1 MELMLTFGVLFAA
14 IAIYLPG
21 YIMARGL
28 AIDRFGSLALAP
40 LFTLPLATIVGV
52 VLYEIW
58 RPISGG
64 VYFAIVLAC
73 ALLFFALGRVVGII
87 AEHRS
92 SHETPTKPLLSF
104 SLSTQIWQTALLYVS
119 VALLVCFFVYISAL
133 ATPDAFSRND
143 DTTVHLSL
151 VRGFIDSGTY
161 STLHASSFL
170 DWGVSGSYYPSTWH
184 CIVAMVASVLG
195 GQVTIATNATIVAT
209 CVFVIPLGILF
220 LLATLFSQQNAIIR
234 AGALFSVSFAAYP
247 WGFIVYGQLLPNL
260 LSFSLV
266 APTLAVLIWITR
278 KEHSRCIRLV
288 IATLEG
294 IAAIVFAQPN
304 GVFTWGILATLYL
317 ISRMFY
323 SPRQEKA
330 IWNRQR
336 AIGAALILIG
346 ACALW
351 TGLFFAPP
359 LQHVVSYDSA
369 MAVLS
374 IPEAILAGLS
384 FMFMSRG
391 SIQPLFSFFVLLG
404 VIWTYKHRRYMW
416 LAVAL
421 IFSFVLYVLTV
432 SSDPTPLRQ
441 FLGGF
446 WYADYRR
453 IGTMTAL
460 FAVPL
465 ASCGF
470 AWIISGIQ
478 SAIQRHTQ
486 KESTQKKLTYG
497 ATGALIALLIASQTI
512 PFTVD
517 LGNKRTFSLGL
528 TNTRSEVAELHS
540 WDTILTS
547 EERIFIQQAQS
558 IIPTHALV
566 INAPHDGS
574 AWAYGT
580 DGINVLFRR
589 PANNGSNY
597 LPTEQNALI
606 RTRLADVSAD
616 TEVSDL
622 LNELDAHY
630 LLLLDAPDST
640 EPTKTPRRYEAGDWV
655 GIETINENTP
665 GFTLLLSEGDMR
677 LYEIAS

>member
-40 LFTLPLATIVGV
+40 LFTLPLVTIVGV

-87 AEHRS
+87 AEHRG

-195 GQVTIATNATIVAT
+195 GQVTIATNATIIAT
-209 CVFVIPLGILF
+209 CVFVIPLGVLL
-220 LLATLFSQQNAIIR
+220 LLATLFPHQPTIVRS
-234 AGALFSVSFAAYP
+234 GALFTIAFSAFP
-247 WGFIVYGQLLPNL
+247 WGFITFGQLLPNL
-260 LSFSLV
+260 LSFALV
-266 APTLAVLIWITR
+266 APTMATLISATSE
-278 KEHSRCIRLV
+278 KHSRLARLIAVTV
-288 IATLEG
+288 IG
-294 IAAIVFAQPN
+294 IAALVAAQPN

-317 ISRMFY
+317 INNVLYRPDKESSCRTW
-323 SPRQEKA
+323 RQ
-330 IWNRQR
+330 WVC
-336 AIGAALILIG
+336 AALILTG
-346 ACALW
+346 ACLLW
-351 TGLFFAPP
+351 TGLHFAPF
-359 LQHVVSYDSA
+359 LQSVVSHSGYTAD
-369 MAVLS
+369 LS
-374 IPEAILAGLS
+374 VPEAILAALS
-384 FMFMSRG
+384 FMFVARG
-391 SIQPLFSFFVLLG
+391 SIQPLLSVFVLLG
-404 VIWTYKHRRYMW
+404 VIWTCKHRRYLW
-416 LAVAL
+416 LTIAL
-421 IFSFVLYVLTV
+421 AFSFGLYVFSV
-432 SSDPTPLRQ
+432 SNDPNPLRQ
-441 FLGGF
+441 FLCGF
-446 WYADYRR
+446 WYADYHRLA
-453 IGTMTAL
+453 TMAAM
-460 FAVPL
+460 FAIPL
-465 ASCGF
+465 AACGF
-470 AWIISGIQ
+470 AWTVSGIHALVKRL
-478 SAIQRHTQ
+478 SPVESSQ
-486 KESTQKKLTYG
+486 KVLSYT
-497 ATGALIALLIASQTI
+497 ATGILVVLLAASQLI
-512 PFTVD
+512 PLTVD
-517 LGNKRTFSLGL
+517 LGNKRVFSFGL
-528 TNTRSEVAELHS
+528 IHTRSEIAQLHS
-540 WDTILTS
+540 WDVILTG
-547 EERIFIQQAQS
+547 EERAFIQEVQS
-558 IIPTHALV
+558 IIPQEALV
-566 INAPHDGS
+566 VNAPHDGS

-589 PANNGSNY
+589 ASNSGSNP
-597 LPTEQNALI
+597 LAAEENALI
-606 RTRLADVSAD
+606 RTQLADIT
-616 TEVSDL
+616 TEDDIAEL
-622 LNELDAHY
+622 MHELDARY